1 MTDYDELFPVT
12 PREAAALA
20 AVDRRGAAAATALT
34 VALAERPLPGT
45 LDRGPAPG
53 AGEDADLPVYP
64 SPANPARA
72 SRRRWLLAAAVAL
85 AVVAAAGSVVAL
97 TDDEPPPVTSGG
109 GERLLP
115 GWLPDGLAPSSAV
128 DTKGVADLA
137 PDGRVVVYGA
147 DPDAPWAGPLLAVA
161 ESSAQWEPPGV
172 SGDAEVTVGG
182 RPGTLRT
189 TGNTVTV
196 AVDDGGR
203 LLIVVGHGLR
213 EEAVLAAAEV
223 ATGGP
228 SGPSIGAAALP
239 AGFGEVARG
248 PLSATFS
255 LLPGYEYGG
264 PSMGPDTLA
273 VSWIDPP
280 NGRSV
285 GLVQQPG
292 TPADAAFVRLAQ
304 PDAATVEVRGREGI
318 LLTWQAPEGPAPE
331 RVLRWWEPSGTL
343 VTLVSVGLSDDEL
356 LRVAEGLRPATG
368 DEVEA
373 LVEGHPTA
381 EKDIAAG
388 SGFDLAT
395 GNQLGQDWA
404 LTLSEKSDRVELV
417 LRWGEASSTVG
428 WDRAEGPGDLLI
440 GSSIPAGWPAPAVY
454 GVVSGEVAT
463 VTVEVSGQP
472 PEELELHGTAVD
484 DSDLGAFVAFV
495 DEGIGEVTVV
505 ARNADG
511 EEVARDQEV
520 VGPLP
525 FNPTT

>member
-1 MTDYDELFPVT
+1 MTDHDELFPVT
-12 PREAAALA
+12 PWEAAALA
-20 AVDRRGAAAATALT
+20 ALDRHGAAAATALT
-34 VALAERPLPGT
+34 TALEERPLPGT

-53 AGEDADLPVYP
+53 DGGDADLPVYP
-64 SPANPARA
+64 SLARPGRP
-72 SRRRWLLAAAVAL
+72 SRRRWLLAAAAVL

-97 TDDEPPPVTSGG
+97 TEDDPPPVTSAG

-115 GWLPDGLAPSSAV
+115 GWLPDGLTPSAAV
-128 DTKGVADLA
+128 DTKGVSDLA
-137 PDGRVVVYGA
+137 PDGVVVVYGA
-147 DPDAPWAGPLLAVA
+147 DPDAPWTGPLLAVA

-189 TGNTVTV
+189 TGDVVTI
-196 AVDDGGR
+196 AVDDRGR

-213 EEAVLAAAEV
+213 EEAVRAAAEV
-223 ATGGP
+223 ATGGS
-228 SGPSIGAAALP
+228 SGPEIPAEALP
-239 AGFGEVARG
+239 AGFAAVARG

-255 LLPGYEYGG
+255 LLPGYEYGT

-280 NGRSV
+280 AGRSV
-285 GLVQQPG
+285 GLLQQPG
-292 TPADAAFVRLAQ
+292 TPADAAFVRLGQ
-304 PDAATVEVRGREGI
+304 PDAGMVDVRGREGL
-318 LLTWQAPEGPAPE
+318 LLTWQAPDGPAPQ

-343 VTLVSVGLSDDEL
+343 VTLVSVGLADDEL
-356 LRVAEGLRPATG
+356 LRVAAGLRPATE

-381 EKDIAAG
+381 EKVIAAG

-395 GNQLGQDWA
+395 GNQVGQDWA
-404 LTLSEKSDRVELV
+404 LTLSEKSDRVEV
-417 LRWGEASSTVG
+417 GLRWGEASSVVG

-440 GSSIPAGWPAPAVY
+440 GSSIPAGWPAPAIY
-454 GVVSGEVAT
+454 GVVSGDVAT
-463 VTVEVSGQP
+463 VTVEVPGQP
-472 PEELELHGTAVD
+472 PEELELHRTAVD
-484 DSDLGAFVAFV
+484 DTDLAAFVAFV
-495 DEGIGEVTVV
+495 DEGIGQVTL
-505 ARNADG
+505 
-511 EEVARDQEV
+511 VARDADGDEMARDDVV